1 MTKRISLRFAKYLS
15 VSLAIFVAVTILA
28 LLFAYIRLGFPWPI
42 YVFNA
47 NYVIG
52 VIITFI
58 GVAALYGPAKQVWT
72 TDMRLYDQAH
82 FVREKA
88 IKGDN
93 GATKYFIIGL
103 GLLAITTLAQYL
115 LGIIW

>member
-1 MTKRISLRFAKYLS
+1 MIKQISLRFAKYLAI
-15 VSLAIFVAVTILA
+15 SLAIFFTVTILA

-42 YVFNA
+42 YVFSA
-47 NYVIG
+47 NFAIG
-52 VIITFI
+52 VIIAFI
-58 GVAALYGPAKQVWT
+58 GVAALYGPARQVWT
-72 TDMRLYDQAH
+72 TDMRLYDQAY

-93 GATKYFIIGL
+93 GATKYFVIGL
-103 GLLAITTLAQYL
+103 GLLAITALAQYL